1 MKKVMG
7 PDALIR
13 QKIKQV
19 RHREGY
25 DEGLSSSHK
34 TVSALAFIATDSPV
48 EMLGQYTQMVLE
60 GPAALTVPEGVAG
73 LEDEDRSELAAK
85 IRSHPAT
92 DREMKELCKD
102 LQVSGCD
109 STGEGVTCVAVRV

>member
-25 DEGLSSSHK
+25 DEGISSSHK
-34 TVSALAFIATDSPV
+34 TVSGLAFIATDSPV

-60 GPAALTVPEGVAG
+60 GPGALAVPEGVEG
-73 LEDEDRSELAAK
+73 LEHEDKAELAAK
-85 IRSHPAT
+85 VRSHPAT
-92 DREMKELCKD
+92 DREVKELCKD
-102 LQVSGCD
+102 LQVRGLRD
-109 STGEGVTCVAVRV
+109 VG